1 MIRRGGS
8 ALYTAARTR
17 TAAATASSSS
27 SSSSSLG
34 AFVAS
39 AFAAHATHAPDA
51 VALAVP
57 HRALAWTYGELHDRA
72 RAFAAALEDLGYCDD
87 YARALG
93 ASVANGPEAMVTYL
107 GCALAG
113 VDARTAKRAKDFVDF
128 APTRGTVVEFSDASD
143 AGSLIGAHEP
153 ITVGE
158 GATARDKVIMWDVV
172 EAAYA
177 SRNIER
183 AVDRDSTFYYNSA
196 KGVRGSGLVDMARAS
211 ARALGIESGDS
222 VCVPV
227 PLAHSMGFAFGALA
241 AFSRGARVVLPP
253 GLASA
258 GESAEAREA
267 MCQVTLDVLA
277 SEKCTLVVA
286 DSHVLKAAGDNSL
299 RRVGYEALRG
309 GLTKVGSGDAIGA
322 VDAVKFI
329 GVDLLTVGVPKK

>member
-8 ALYTAARTR
+8 ALYTAARAR
-17 TAAATASSSS
+17 TAAATASSS

-87 YARALG
+87 VERALG
-93 ASVANGPEAMVTYL
+93 ACVANGPEALVTYA

-113 VDARTAKRAKDFVDF
+113 VDARTAKRAKDFMNF
-128 APTRGTVVEFSDASD
+128 APTRGTVVDFSESAD
-143 AGSLIGAHEP
+143 AGALIGAHEP
-153 ITVGE
+153 IAVGA
-158 GATARDKVIMWDVV
+158 GATARDKVIMWDVAA
-172 EAAYA
+172 AAYA
-177 SRNIER
+177 GRNVER
-183 AVDRDSTFYYNSA
+183 ETRRDSTFYYNSA
-196 KGVRGSGLVDMARAS
+196 KGVSGMELMDMAHAS
-211 ARALGIESGDS
+211 ARALGIESSDS

-267 MCQVTLDVLA
+267 MCRVTLDVLA

-286 DSHVLKAAGDNSL
+286 DSHVLKAAGDNSR

-309 GLTKVGSGDAIGA
+309 GLTKVGSGDVIGA
-322 VDAVKFI
+322 VEGVKFI